1 MCTATFPGGNG
12 DDRGVIGLI
21 EADVH
26 RDASGSCE
34 ASHHPIEDAGATF
47 ARAAAASMG
56 TARRAAMVA
65 APALSATSAIS
76 RLGRRHLG
84 HLLVH
89 FHPFS
94 SMRSFQAQSAVPVLV
109 APPRL
114 KEPHDAMACFE
125 PVLMSPRKVFCGVKS
140 TRDSPRR

>member
-1 MCTATFPGGNG
+1 
-12 DDRGVIGLI
+12 
-21 EADVH
+21 
-26 RDASGSCE
+26 
-34 ASHHPIEDAGATF
+34 
-47 ARAAAASMG
+47 
-56 TARRAAMVA
+56 MVA
-65 APALSATSAIS
+65 APALSATSATSGSGAGIS
-76 RLGRRHLG
+76 GISWYIFI
-84 HLLVH
+84 H
-89 FHPFS
+89 FL